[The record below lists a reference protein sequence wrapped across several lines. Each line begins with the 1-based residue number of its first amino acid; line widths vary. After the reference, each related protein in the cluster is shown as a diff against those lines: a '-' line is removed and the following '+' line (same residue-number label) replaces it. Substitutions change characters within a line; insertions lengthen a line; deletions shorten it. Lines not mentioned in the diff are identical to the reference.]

1 MPRWRQDGKELFYRG
16 LDGRLRAVPI
26 LPSRDGAPF
35 AHGNETILKVSAP
48 EIGVLFTYQLSPD
61 GHRFL
66 VNLSVEHTT
75 PPTNVVLNWRP

>member
-26 LPSRDGAPF
+26 LPSRDGAPL
-35 AHGNETILKVSAP
+35 AHGNETILNVTALESS
-48 EIGVLFTYQLSPD
+48 LFSYQPSPD
-61 GHRFL
+61 GQRFL
-66 VNLSVEHTT
+66 MNVSVEHTT